1 MSLPLNSLCCCRVD
15 WQLWTSSS
23 DGCGTSCARQ
33 SDFKK
38 AFSATAQQLQQVR
51 GTAARSSMP
60 ALLFRAAAA
69 CHDTKYRG

>member
-1 MSLPLNSLCCCRVD
+1 MLLPLTNLSCCRVD

-38 AFSATAQQLQQVR
+38 AFSSTAQQLQQVC
-51 GTAARSSMP
+51 GTVA
-60 ALLFRAAAA
+60 
-69 CHDTKYRG
+69 